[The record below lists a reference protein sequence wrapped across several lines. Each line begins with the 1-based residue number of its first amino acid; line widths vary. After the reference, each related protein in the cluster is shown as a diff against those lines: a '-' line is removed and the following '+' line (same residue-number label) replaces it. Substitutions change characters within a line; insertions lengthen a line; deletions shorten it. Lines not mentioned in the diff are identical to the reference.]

1 MLRSDIC
8 GYSDVYVVVK
18 GRIYIRVT
26 NNANRID
33 KKANFQ
39 EYASFRSCI
48 SKTNNTFIDNADV
61 VMILVLLYQCIMLE
75 YSDSYSMTSGSLWNY
90 YRDEVNYS
98 ANEIDD
104 DNTVSN
110 NKTTTSKSFK
120 YKTKMVGSTPSNKNI
135 RWRSSCA
142 FKIFE

>member
-18 GRIYIRVT
+18 GRIYIRGT

-48 SKTNNTFIDNADV
+48 SKTNNIH
-61 VMILVLLYQCIMLE
+61 
-75 YSDSYSMTSGSLWNY
+75 
-90 YRDEVNYS
+90 
-98 ANEIDD
+98 
-104 DNTVSN
+104 
-110 NKTTTSKSFK
+110 
-120 YKTKMVGSTPSNKNI
+120 
-135 RWRSSCA
+135 
-142 FKIFE
+142 